1 MNDSIS
7 RQGPGPLASLVLLA
21 GAIASGC
28 AHFAETGGAP
38 RKETAFAV
46 TASQTLVSFNAGQ
59 PGTLLSSRRLVGLPS
74 GETLVG
80 IDFRVARGQLFAL
93 SDRGRLYRI
102 DTATAALTP
111 VGNGIGT
118 ELHGNQ
124 FGIDFNPTVDRI
136 RVVSDT
142 GQNLR
147 VHPDTGA
154 AVDADPQSPGL
165 QHDGTLA
172 FAADDPNAGRA
183 PRIVAAA
190 YTYNKENEKIT
201 TNYALD
207 AQSASLVIQGSIEG
221 ATPVVSPNTGRLRTV
236 GPLGAGGF
244 EQASF
249 DISDLTNTGFAAL
262 TRDGASGSQWYVID
276 LASGKATALGAIGI
290 RETVVGIAIEP

>member
-1 MNDSIS
+1 
-7 RQGPGPLASLVLLA
+7 
-21 GAIASGC
+21 
-28 AHFAETGGAP
+28 
-38 RKETAFAV
+38 
-46 TASQTLVSFNAGQ
+46 
-59 PGTLLSSRRLVGLPS
+59 
-74 GETLVG
+74 LVG

-111 VGNGIGT
+111 VGSGIGT

-124 FGIDFNPTVDRI
+124 FGVDFNPTVDRI

-165 QHDGTLA
+165 QRDGTLA

-207 AQSASLVIQGSIEG
+207 ARSASLVIQGSIEG

>member
-1 MNDSIS
+1 MAKGS
-7 RQGPGPLASLVLLA
+7 A
-21 GAIASGC
+21 G
-28 AHFAETGGAP
+28 HFEG
-38 RKETAFAV
+38 
-46 TASQTLVSFNAGQ
+46 N
-59 PGTLLSSRRLVGLPS
+59 
-74 GETLVG
+74 
-80 IDFRVARGQLFAL
+80 
-93 SDRGRLYRI
+93 SDRDGRLRMPAGRCGEMPRRRAR
-102 DTATAALTP
+102 T
-111 VGNGIGT
+111 GT
-118 ELHGNQ
+118 
-124 FGIDFNPTVDRI
+124 D
-136 RVVSDT
+136 
-142 GQNLR
+142 
-147 VHPDTGA
+147 
-154 AVDADPQSPGL
+154 
-165 QHDGTLA
+165 
-172 FAADDPNAGRA
+172 AGRA

-207 AQSASLVIQGSIEG
+207 ARSASLVIQGSIEG